1 MQPGN
6 TNLSSQFSQQLDAS
20 GVRIRLIN
28 DEADSSLVLFSLPA
42 EWLLYKNIG
51 DRFSA
56 TLRVEF
62 AVFSSFSAK
71 QASDTGSC
79 VFFIDSKPASATY
92 RQSFRIA
99 TPKGENSVLRVSFE
113 DVLRNTT
120 LVRFL
125 NLNVRNRNAGPA
137 YFITDSIGV
146 PFIGDQLTL
155 GQKYSILPVDSND
168 HAPRTVRCYF
178 RDFPLATL
186 PFRVIDDAVFDM
198 RSDSSFVLQKEQWNL
213 YSFNK
218 PGIYFLQTDT
228 LARQGLTLKVFSEDY
243 PMVTTAAEMIEAT
256 RYLTT
261 RKEYMA
267 LLNSDRKKQD
277 IDGFWLDLGGSQERA
292 RTLIRSYYNRVQEA
306 NRLFTSYME
315 GWKTD
320 RGMIH
325 IIFGKPNAVYRDDE
339 TEQWTYNNMNG
350 FPDQLFVFRKMNNPF
365 TDNDYALIRQ
375 PVYENYWYMAVDQ
388 WRQGRPFNEIR

>member
-1 MQPGN
+1 MQPGS
-6 TNLSSQFSQQLDAS
+6 TNLSSQFNQLLDVS
-20 GVRIRLIN
+20 GLRLRLIN

-42 EWLLYKNIG
+42 EWLLYKNVE

-62 AVFSSFSAK
+62 AVFSSFSAR
-71 QASDTGSC
+71 QVSDTGSC
-79 VFFIDSKPASATY
+79 VFLIDSKPANTTY

-99 TPKGENSVLRVSFE
+99 TPKVENSILRVSFE
-113 DVLRNTT
+113 DVFRNTT
-120 LVRFL
+120 IVRFL
-125 NLNVRNRNAGPA
+125 NLKLQNRNTDPA
-137 YFITDSIGV
+137 YFITDSIGM

-155 GQKYSILPVDSND
+155 GRKYSFLPVDSSD
-168 HAPRTVRCYF
+168 RRPRTVRCYF

-198 RSDSSFVLQKEQWNL
+198 RSDSSFELQKEQWSL

-228 LARQGLTLKVFSEDY
+228 LVKQGLTLKVFSEDY

-325 IIFGKPNAVYRDDE
+325 IIFGKPNSVYRDDE
-339 TEQWTYNNMNG
+339 TEQWTYNTMNG